1 MAKKSL
7 TRRDFIKVAG
17 ATLGTSVLAACA
29 PQVVTQVVTSVVE
42 QTKVVTEKQTQIV
55 NQVITAT
62 PVPTAIPEPAVL
74 DIWWNTNLPDLTLEW
89 KADPNNDEFKKEWF
103 WGGLGR
109 LKYLPFMT
117 KHPGVKLNITSHSWD
132 TDLRQNQLLALASG
146 IVPDTTYGEAY
157 VLEFVGLGVYAD
169 LDPAAAALFAPG
181 PLTGATKGGK
191 FYGFPKST
199 GCDVV
204 FVNLD
209 KAAAAKLD
217 TTKLPQTWDEL
228 LAWNTAISKINYS
241 AKWGNTSWFNYG
253 PCTCETYG
261 IAMRVLHWFDQNNCP
276 LADAD
281 MNPTANTAGAADTW
295 LYVSKLMWTSSYNLI
310 MQGDSE
316 VGSGQLFN
324 NGVIA
329 LKIGWNN
336 DATSVGTMKPS
347 VNAVGIPIPIPQGG
361 KPATKLVGNDVES
374 AFKGSKHVDLAKA
387 VVTESTT
394 DETAQAFLADNAGIW
409 IPALKSQLSQA
420 KTYDKLGGYQ
430 TDVAKAI
437 VRVTM
442 DQALNGNASQ
452 IPAWSRN
459 GSQIWTAWNASFG
472 RIWGT
477 KPPGLDKAGIQT
489 ELDALQKTITGL
501 LVKTG

>member
-217 TTKLPQTWDEL
+217 TTSCPKPGTSFWPGTPLFRRST
-228 LAWNTAISKINYS
+228 TAPNG
-241 AKWGNTSWFNYG
+241 ATHPGLT
-253 PCTCETYG
+253 
-261 IAMRVLHWFDQNNCP
+261 
-276 LADAD
+276 
-281 MNPTANTAGAADTW
+281 TARAPA
-295 LYVSKLMWTSSYNLI
+295 KLM
-310 MQGDSE
+310 
-316 VGSGQLFN
+316 
-324 NGVIA
+324 
-329 LKIGWNN
+329 
-336 DATSVGTMKPS
+336 
-347 VNAVGIPIPIPQGG
+347 
-361 KPATKLVGNDVES
+361 
-374 AFKGSKHVDLAKA
+374 
-387 VVTESTT
+387 
-394 DETAQAFLADNAGIW
+394 
-409 IPALKSQLSQA
+409 
-420 KTYDKLGGYQ
+420 
-430 TDVAKAI
+430 
-437 VRVTM
+437 
-442 DQALNGNASQ
+442 AS
-452 IPAWSRN
+452 PC
-459 GSQIWTAWNASFG
+459 ASC
-472 RIWGT
+472 
-477 KPPGLDKAGIQT
+477 
-489 ELDALQKTITGL
+489 TGL
-501 LVKTG
+501 TRTTARWPTPI